1 MQGMIKLISSA
12 IPPICNVLNM
22 GFIRVKLVAPCSII
36 AKNGLNE
43 EKIIYEDPNGYEQT
57 PLIQTYRTGEN
68 GMATIEVRAKKNCK
82 FSAPE
87 LQAVKLICDDLFIFL
102 GRSRLMGAVHYASQ
116 TDTMTGAPNT
126 AQLVHHCIELKSKHQ
141 LHNYSAFFI
150 NLKNYKYIN
159 QSKSPAIGDK
169 GIITFTRNIMEMC
182 QGDEIIARLGGDNFL
197 VLVKKENKDKFVNS
211 LSSMQVT
218 IPTQQQP
225 IVFNIQSRIGIY
237 DILPTDSMN
246 EIMHCSSVAMNQA
259 RIHPGNDI
267 VYFTRKMLDAAY
279 HEKEILSLF
288 NDALKH
294 KEFVVYYQPKVSVK
308 EQKLCGCEALVRWNR
323 NGQIVAPGEF
333 LPVLEKEASIC
344 QLDFYV
350 FRKVCEDIRSWL
362 DAGIE
367 PVRVS
372 SNFSR
377 LHLRNSHL
385 AQDILDIMKE
395 YRIDSKFIEIE
406 LTEASDFDDKVAMQ
420 KFVNELRQNGISV
433 SIDDFGT
440 GYSTFNAL
448 KDLNVNVIKLDK
460 SLLDHIG
467 DEKHHDEVVIKNM
480 VKMINELNL
489 EVVAEGVENTKQ
501 LDFLQDANCSII
513 QGFIFDKPLTK
524 NEFEKRL
531 EDKVTYKKNT

>member
-1 MQGMIKLISSA
+1 
-12 IPPICNVLNM
+12 
-22 GFIRVKLVAPCSII
+22 
-36 AKNGLNE
+36 
-43 EKIIYEDPNGYEQT
+43 
-57 PLIQTYRTGEN
+57 
-68 GMATIEVRAKKNCK
+68 
-82 FSAPE
+82 
-87 LQAVKLICDDLFIFL
+87 
-102 GRSRLMGAVHYASQ
+102 
-116 TDTMTGAPNT
+116 
-126 AQLVHHCIELKSKHQ
+126 
-141 LHNYSAFFI
+141 
-150 NLKNYKYIN
+150 
-159 QSKSPAIGDK
+159 
-169 GIITFTRNIMEMC
+169 
-182 QGDEIIARLGGDNFL
+182 
-197 VLVKKENKDKFVNS
+197 
-211 LSSMQVT
+211 MQVT

-344 QLDFYV
+344 QLDLYV